1 MPQDS
6 QPRGFAKVND
16 HVDRSFRS
24 LLGRIHLERGIG
36 RMVLLLIVAI
46 SFFGMLRGEVF
57 LNPINLQNM
66 MVASPEIGV
75 LAVAM
80 ALAMLTGGIDLS
92 LVAIANFTAITVST
106 VYSAVAAN
114 DPGQAEALAP
124 LIILLGIAVGVLGGA
139 VNAFLISTV
148 GIAPILATLATM
160 QMYNGIAIVWT
171 GGSTLYGAPEVLST
185 IGKSTVA
192 EIPVLFIL
200 FVLIALLVGV
210 LLSRT
215 PFGKSIM
222 LQGANVVA
230 AKYSGIRSARVLYG
244 TYLTTGLLGSFAGLL
259 ILARNPTASA
269 DYGASYVLLVIVI
282 AVLGGTNPAGGYA
295 TVTGV
300 VLATLVLQVVQSGFT
315 SLRLS
320 AYEYAI
326 AQGVI
331 LIAVM
336 VFDQVRLKRW
346 RKKVPDTQTRAV
358 AVADA
363 GRSGDD
369 GSQTGDRK
377 D

>member
-1 MPQDS
+1 MLAQLNSD
-6 QPRGFAKVND
+6 
-16 HVDRSFRS
+16 VDRSFRGV
-24 LLGRIHLERGIG
+24 LGRIHLERGIG
-36 RMVLLLIVAI
+36 RMVLLLIIAI
-46 SFFGMLRGEVF
+46 SFFGVLRGDVF
-57 LNPINLQNM
+57 LNPINIQNM

-114 DPGQAEALAP
+114 DPAQAEALAP
-124 LIILLGIAVGVLGGA
+124 LIILLGILVGLAGGA

-171 GGSTLYGAPEVLST
+171 GGSTLYGAPEVLSALGT
-185 IGKSTVA
+185 STVA
-192 EIPVLFIL
+192 TIPMLFIV
-200 FVLIALLVGV
+200 FVLIAVLVGAM
-210 LLSRT
+210 LSKT

-230 AKYSGIRSARVLYG
+230 AKYSGIRSASVLYG

-336 VFDQVRLKRW
+336 VFDQVRIKRW
-346 RKKVPDTQTRAV
+346 RRKVPDTQTRAV
-358 AVADA
+358 AVADHA
-363 GRSGDD
+363 PADERA
-369 GSQTGDRK
+369 
-377 D
+377 